1 MRKSVSIGGRKI
13 PFEFTIFTLVIYK
26 REFFC
31 EFLNDLQRVS
41 KDRLKWLL
49 PETALECSED
59 VYKILWALAK
69 TADETIPPPDDFLE
83 QFDKFPVFDI
93 WGEIYEDVILRSIRY
108 DKKYKLGEK
117 NNSGQS
123 SVSTEEIIARFMG
136 YGLTLHDLRD
146 ITVGMGINLM
156 HANSDLQRMKNG
168 ETIPD
173 YEKQYR
179 VLKAQ
184 EKNVEEKYRNG
195 EITKQ
200 KYDSFKKAL
209 RQWEE
214 V

>member
-69 TADETIPPPDDFLE
+69 TADETMPPPDNFLE

-156 HANSDLQRMKNG
+156 HANSDLQRMRNG
-168 ETIPD
+168 ETVPD

-200 KYDSFKKAL
+200 KYDNFKEAL

>member
-1 MRKSVSIGGRKI
+1 MRKSVSVGGRKI

-26 REFFC
+26 REYFC
-31 EFLNDLQRVS
+31 EFLQDLQRVS
-41 KDRLKWLL
+41 KDRLKWIL
-49 PETALECSED
+49 PETALDCSED

-69 TADETIPPPDDFLE
+69 TANETIPTPEDFLE

-93 WGEIYEDVILRSIRY
+93 WDEIYEDVILKSIRY

-117 NNSGQS
+117 NNSSRS
-123 SVSTEEIIARFMG
+123 SVSTEEIVARLMG
-136 YGLTLHDLRD
+136 YGMTLHDLRD

-156 HANSDLQRMKNG
+156 HANRDIQRISNG
-168 ETIPD
+168 ETVPD

-184 EKNVEEKYRNG
+184 EKNVEEKYKNG

-200 KYDSFKKAL
+200 KYDSFKEAL

>member
-49 PETALECSED
+49 PETALECSKD

-69 TADETIPPPDDFLE
+69 TADETIPPPEDFLE

-93 WGEIYEDVILRSIRY
+93 WGEIYEDVVLRSIRY

-117 NNSGQS
+117 NNNSRS
-123 SVSTEEIIARFMG
+123 SVSTEEIVARFMG
-136 YGLTLHDLRD
+136 YGLTLRDLRD

-156 HANSDLQRMKNG
+156 HANSDLQRIRNG
-168 ETIPD
+168 ETVPD

-200 KYDSFKKAL
+200 KYDSFKEAL

>member
-1 MRKSVSIGGRKI
+1 MRKSVNIGGRKI

-31 EFLNDLQRVS
+31 ELLEDLQKVS
-41 KDRLKWLL
+41 QSRLKWIIS
-49 PETALECSED
+49 ETAIECSED

-69 TADETIPPPDDFLE
+69 TADETLPPPDDFLE
-83 QFDKFPVFDI
+83 QFDEFPVFEI
-93 WGEIYEDVILRSIRY
+93 WGEIYEDVILKSLRY

-117 NNSGQS
+117 NNGGHS
-123 SVSTEEIIARFMG
+123 SMSTEDIAARFLS
-136 YGLTLHDLRD
+136 YGLRLCDLKE
-146 ITVGMGINLM
+146 ITIGMGVNLM
-156 HANSDLQRMKNG
+156 HANHDLQRIRNG
-168 ETIPD
+168 ETVPD

-184 EKNVEEKYRNG
+184 EKNVEEKYKNG

-200 KYDSFKKAL
+200 KYDSFKEAL

-214 V
+214 A

>member
-1 MRKSVSIGGRKI
+1 M
-13 PFEFTIFTLVIYK
+13 FTLVIYK

-41 KDRLKWLL
+41 KDRLKWIL
-49 PETALECSED
+49 PETAVECSED
-59 VYKILWALAK
+59 VYKILWAMAK
-69 TADETIPPPDDFLE
+69 TADETIPPPDDFLD
-83 QFDKFPVFDI
+83 QFDNFPVFDI

-108 DKKYKLGEK
+108 DKKYKLGE
-117 NNSGQS
+117 NNSRRS
-123 SVSTEEIIARFMG
+123 SVSTEEIIARFLE

-146 ITVGMGINLM
+146 LTVGMGINLM
-156 HANSDLQRMKNG
+156 HANSDLQRMRNG
-168 ETIPD
+168 ETVPD

-200 KYDSFKKAL
+200 KYDSFKEAL